1 MDKKIIFAYL
11 WREILRLGF
20 HPSGDKEQKS
30 WLVQYGKSLK
40 DFWEV
45 DHQDFPSLE
54 KGAFKG
60 NLSCSPGLNMFLT
73 YSISGPSKFVVAFE
87 YKTIHGM
94 ELMWIH
100 DVDEAYFRFPV
111 QTFLTLHNQRNP
123 ALRDIRD
130 SDIKVVINGLL
141 CHPRAHQHIESPINK
156 HEIRVGGGI
165 DNAFLFLFH
174 LRYQLCP
181 IPGKREAETLSNNF
195 YGRPSDGSL
204 DDSITKIEGRLSKVI
219 NDIRITKTA

>member
-1 MDKKIIFAYL
+1 MDRKIIFAYL
-11 WREILRLGF
+11 WREIIRLGF
-20 HPSGDKEQKS
+20 HPSGGKKQKS

-45 DHQDFPSLE
+45 DYPDFPYLDR
-54 KGAFKG
+54 GVFKG
-60 NLSCSPGLNMFLT
+60 NLNCAPDLGLFLT
-73 YSISGPSKFVVAFE
+73 YSISAPSKFVVRFE

-100 DVDEAYFRFPV
+100 DVDHAYFRFPL
-111 QTFLTLHNQRNP
+111 QTFLTMHNQRNT
-123 ALRDIRD
+123 ALRGISD
-130 SDIKVVINGLL
+130 SDIEDVIDGLL
-141 CHPRAHQHIESPINK
+141 SHPRAHQHIESPISK

-181 IPGKREAETLSNNF
+181 IPEKRKAEKRKLVDLFRNAIRNKIKVT
-195 YGRPSDGSL
+195 
-204 DDSITKIEGRLSKVI
+204 TKDLMTQPRGC
-219 NDIRITKTA
+219 